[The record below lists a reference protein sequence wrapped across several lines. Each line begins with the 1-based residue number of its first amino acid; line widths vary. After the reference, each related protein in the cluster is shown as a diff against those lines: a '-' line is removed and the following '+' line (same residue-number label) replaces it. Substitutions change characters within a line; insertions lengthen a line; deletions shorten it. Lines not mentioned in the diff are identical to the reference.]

1 MTNVTPPISVSH
13 GFTPDQGRARTQD
26 IAGRT
31 PCAVRV
37 TVRYYAPENA
47 LTKLAG
53 RHPRTAVAPVIRAR
67 DREHSIDESADVAR
81 PERR

>member
-26 IAGRT
+26 MAGRT

-37 TVRYYAPENA
+37 TVRCYAPENA
-47 LTKLAG
+47 
-53 RHPRTAVAPVIRAR
+53 
-67 DREHSIDESADVAR
+67 
-81 PERR
+81 RRNLPGGILELPSHR